1 MRYNFDD
8 IIDRRG
14 SGCVKYDDLSAFGNA
29 NVIPLWIADM
39 DFEAPEFICQAIA
52 RRAAHRVFGYGMRTD
67 AYYAAITNWV
77 ERRNGWHIDREW
89 IDFTPG
95 VVAGFVFALRALSA
109 EGDGIVIMPPV
120 YPPFAAQIKANGRRV
135 VENPLI
141 PEKGYYRIDYDDLDR
156 KLAEATVLLFC
167 NPHNPTGRVFTAE
180 ELRRVADLCRK
191 HDVAIVSDEIHSDLI
206 FAPCRHTHIASLCAE
221 GQR

>member
-95 VVAGFVFALRALSA
+95 VVAGFVFALRALS
-109 EGDGIVIMPPV
+109 
-120 YPPFAAQIKANGRRV
+120 
-135 VENPLI
+135 LI
-141 PEKGYYRIDYDDLDR
+141 HISE
-156 KLAEATVLLFC
+156 
-167 NPHNPTGRVFTAE
+167 PTR
-180 ELRRVADLCRK
+180 
-191 HDVAIVSDEIHSDLI
+191 
-206 FAPCRHTHIASLCAE
+206 PY
-221 GQR
+221 